1 MQRTEEITAKALAL
15 VGQDRYRLV
24 MLVSKRAD
32 QLSNGAEPLVK
43 ADKNKQKFT
52 DIALLEISEGKIR
65 LESITDL

>member
-1 MQRTEEITAKALAL
+1 
-15 VGQDRYRLV
+15 

-32 QLSNGAEPLVK
+32 QLANGAEPLVK